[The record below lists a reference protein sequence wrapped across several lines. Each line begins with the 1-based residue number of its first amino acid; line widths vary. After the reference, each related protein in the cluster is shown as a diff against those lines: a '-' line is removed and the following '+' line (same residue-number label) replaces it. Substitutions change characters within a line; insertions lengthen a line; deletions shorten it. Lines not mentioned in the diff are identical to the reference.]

1 MEQFAQVALP
11 VPLAKTFDYR
21 IGDNQRPIIGGRVKV
36 PFGRQHKVGIVMGLS
51 STASVDASQ
60 LKAID
65 AVLDTQPV
73 WTPGVYNLLH
83 WASRFY
89 HHPLGDAMG
98 AVMPTQLRK
107 GRPAT
112 LQQQKW
118 WQITESGQNQPLSGL
133 SRAPKQA
140 RVLQLLTHGPATH
153 ADLIEQDIGAPV
165 TKNRS
170 RKRLDSPLHT
180 TARCPSLATA
190 FCRDRR

>member
-36 PFGRQHKVGIVMGLS
+36 PFGRQHKVGIVTGLS

-112 LQQQKW
+112 LQQQKMVANYRVRTKPTSFGSEPCT
-118 WQITESGQNQPLSGL
+118 QTSPGVAVTH
-133 SRAPKQA
+133 SRPCHSC
-140 RVLQLLTHGPATH
+140 RLDRTRHRRT
-153 ADLIEQDIGAPV
+153 GA
-165 TKNRS
+165 KNRS
-170 RKRLDSPLHT
+170 RKK
-180 TARCPSLATA
+180 AG
-190 FCRDRR
+190 